1 MITTV
6 YAALGALMIVWL
18 SLQVIKLRHREKVN
32 IGDGGCEQLT
42 AAIAAQLNAVE
53 YIPIALILLFALEYN
68 GAHLVLVHAFGIAL
82 LAGRAL
88 HARAMLSNDLVLR
101 VRGMQITLWGITGLA
116 IVNLLYLAWAGL
128 STL

>member
-18 SLQVIKLRHREKVN
+18 SLQVIKLRYREKVN

-53 YIPIALILLFALEYN
+53 YIPIALILLFTLEYN
-68 GAHLVLVHAFGIAL
+68 GAHAALVHAFGIAL

-88 HARAMLSNDLVLR
+88 HARAMLANDLGLR

-128 STL
+128 SAF